1 MNADANR
8 SVSTKQKEMLVT
20 MTALVFVEQNALLT
34 KSQLGDAKKSLQAL
48 FLRTSGEETMLR
60 KLIEILRV
68 NKDLHQAFSVISKI
82 STSVSTSVDIIN
94 KKISYLRQYV
104 GRLNLTPE
112 ESNDFFTPFLSYSH
126 SFLQKVGAF
135 GKEMGSYLEVKE
147 REARRAHEFRIAQEA
162 SARLRARLSGTLG
175 GETQGEVEKSIK
187 QEVMQTFDFAEAQ
200 RNLQEAQR
208 ESRIAANEINELL
221 LDLKAMCQ
229 MAMNPEMRE
238 KNDKVSLNGSAYED
252 VFIMFTRAL
261 KSHPRLDKIKDFI
274 VDYFKLYQRAYGMFI
289 LDLNNF
295 HKAVDTIANNPEQYF
310 DAKQEDE
317 GIKVKMEKLK
327 KIEGLIPFLE
337 ATALVLSEAQINT
350 YQKFSKQL
358 SDLLSRARAEWEHIS
373 EDLLVA
379 KVSAEA
385 ELSTVL

>member
-1 MNADANR
+1 MNADAHR

-34 KSQLGDAKKSLQAL
+34 KSQLSDAKKSLQAL

-82 STSVSTSVDIIN
+82 STSVSTSVDIIT

-135 GKEMGSYLEVKE
+135 GKEMGSYLDVKE
-147 REARRAHEFRIAQEA
+147 HEARRAHEFRIAQEA

-208 ESRIAANEINELL
+208 ESRIAANEINALL

-238 KNDKVSLNGSAYED
+238 KNGKASLNGPAYED
-252 VFIMFTRAL
+252 VFTLFTRAL
-261 KSHPRLDKIKDFI
+261 KGHPRLDKIKDFI

-289 LDLNNF
+289 LDLNNI

-317 GIKVKMEKLK
+317 DIKVKTEKLK

-358 SDLLSRARAEWEHIS
+358 SDLISRVRVDWEHIS

>member
-162 SARLRARLSGTLG
+162 SARLRVRLSGTLG

-295 HKAVDTIANNPEQYF
+295 HRAVDTIANNPEQYF

-358 SDLLSRARAEWEHIS
+358 SDLLGRARAEWEHIS